1 MPKAF
6 ITLRNTLISFYLP
19 GKKLGQPS
27 TRGHTYNG
35 TGWHGQKLPA
45 NPLEQAELYEE
56 LHILPVS
63 DIGSWFA

>member
-1 MPKAF
+1 MLRTF
-6 ITLRNTLISFYLP
+6 VTLRNKLISFYLP
-19 GKKLGQPS
+19 GIKLGQPS
-27 TRGHTYNG
+27 THGHTYNG
-35 TGWHGQKLPA
+35 TGLHGQKLPA